1 MNGWTQT
8 VLPVAA
14 AAVVLA
20 MLLAAWRLLRG
31 PTPVDRILAM
41 DTLYLD
47 TVALLVMAGIGA
59 DTAVYFEGAL
69 IIALL
74 GFVGTVAL
82 SKYLLNGKVID

>member
-47 TVALLVMAGIGA
+47 TVALLVMVGIGA

>member
-20 MLLAAWRLLRG
+20 MLLAAWRLMRG